1 MEKPM
6 NSDDT
11 PADVTPPSEE
21 VRLSAVQEELAVG
34 VRTTETGS
42 VRVRKVVHEEMQPV
56 SMRLSTQQV
65 DVRRVAVNRPVEERS
80 EPRREGDTLVIPVY
94 EYVPV
99 VRMQLTLKEEVY
111 VQTTETQQ
119 DVVHQVLVNSEELVV
134 ERREGPDGEW
144 KRDPQAD

>member
-6 NSDDT
+6 TADET
-11 PADVTPPSEE
+11 PRNVPPPSEE

-34 VRTTETGS
+34 VRTTETGA
-42 VRVRKVVHEEMQPV
+42 VRVRKVVHEEMQPI

-65 DVRRVAVNRPVEERS
+65 EVRRVAVNRPVDERS

-111 VQTTETQQ
+111 VKTTETQE
-119 DVVHQVLVNSEELVV
+119 DVVHQVLVNAEELVV

-144 KRDPQAD
+144 KRDPEAN